1 MKEFWLEQETKK
13 FNKKKLIILIII
25 LLLIVLIATIIII
38 YNQNKEVREWID
50 KNIFRKEVI
59 QDNATIIELE
69 DQNSNVYAFN
79 KYIGVL
85 NKNNFD
91 IYNNLGKKETN
102 FTVEITTPIFKST
115 NRFLVI
121 AEDKGKKVYLIE
133 DKKIKWEIQVD
144 GDISQVYVNRNGY
157 VAVVLT
163 DTIHK
168 NVIQMINSE
177 RNTNV

>member
-1 MKEFWLEQETKK
+1 MKNFGIQTEEKK
-13 FNKKKLIILIII
+13 INKKK
-25 LLLIVLIATIIII
+25 II
-38 YNQNKEVREWID
+38 YISLAAVIVICLITLVIIYYNNKNAREWID

-121 AEDKGKKVYLIE
+121 AEDKGRKVYLIE